1 MNVYRTILALP
12 LLLPL
17 LARPTSGQDLLP
29 TLSYWE
35 MSFQLTRSAEMR
47 EALHVT
53 ADQKKRIEEM
63 RAEPEWQA
71 VFDSH
76 DDVQREKERKQNEKI
91 GNQIRADKRL
101 TDAEKKDQIR
111 KLQFSTL
118 KKTMSEKRY
127 VSYTAGNEEVKQ
139 RLNEVLTN
147 EQMDVLYPTMLRAK
161 YSNGSAPFQD
171 SVFTTHC
178 GIPTSW
184 PSERE
189 LENLKRIESRLNA
202 SMQKAQIDACRA
214 VVDALPAEPRNRM
227 INLVGKFYTVSF
239 SVTPIDD
246 IPSNEIS
253 SARLILDSQPLQ
265 KEMRLTSRQLDLLRE
280 AEELYQNDFQALA
293 ESKQLD
299 KGKWIELGKSLEET
313 IKGCLDERQQSQLQQ
328 HMHLQAFL
336 QDLYYPLK
344 ENRVFKYLNLDTKEV
359 ADFRTVI
366 EQQQTKLRELRSV
379 EDRKAFNEVAKMV
392 PPAAQNKVTQTFKG
406 VWEITTVPQLTWH
419 SLSEQ

>member
-1 MNVYRTILALP
+1 MNISRTILALM
-12 LLLPL
+12 LLLTPRGHL
-17 LARPTSGQDLLP
+17 TRAQDLLP

-35 MSFQLTRSAEMR
+35 MSFQLTSSSELR

-63 RAEPEWQA
+63 RAEPEWQSI
-71 VFDSH
+71 FDSH
-76 DDVQREKERKQNEKI
+76 DDAQREKDRKQNEKI

-111 KLQFSTL
+111 KLQFSML

-127 VSYTAGNEEVKQ
+127 VSYTAGNEKVKA

-178 GIPTSW
+178 GIPSSW

-202 SMQKAQIDACRA
+202 SMQQAQIDACRA

-227 INLVGKFYTVSF
+227 INLVGKFYAVSF

-293 ESKQLD
+293 KSKQLD
-299 KGKWIELGKSLEET
+299 KGKWIELGERLEAT
-313 IKGCLDERQQSQLQQ
+313 IQGCLDGRQQRQLQQ

-344 ENRVFKYLNLDTKEV
+344 DNKVFKYLDLAPKDV
-359 ADFRTVI
+359 AAFRTVV
-366 EQQQTKLRELRSV
+366 EEQQTKLRERRSV
-379 EDRKAFNEVAKMV
+379 EDRNAFNEVAKMV
-392 PPAAQNKVTQTFKG
+392 PQAAQSKVTQTFKG